1 MLRPLPSPPDA
12 GDELALVDR
21 VRRGDRGAFET
32 IYKRFHRP
40 LGAYLLRLTGRP
52 EAVDELVDDTLLVV
66 WRGAARFDGRS
77 RLSTWIFGIAYRK
90 ALKHFERQRREAS
103 HLGVAEGE
111 PVAADDAPDRRHARR
126 ELAQQVVAALDRLPA
141 EQRSVVML
149 TYYQGLSYPEIAA
162 VMDCPLGTVKTRMFH
177 ARRKLARL
185 LAAAGVALGGEDR
198 DEP

>member
-1 MLRPLPSPPDA
+1 MLRPLPNLPDA

-32 IYKRFHRP
+32 IYHRFHRP

-52 EAVDELVDDTLLVV
+52 EVVDELVDDTLMVV

-111 PVAADDAPDRRHARR
+111 PVSADEAPDRRHARR
-126 ELAQQVVAALDRLPA
+126 ELAEQVVAALDRLPA